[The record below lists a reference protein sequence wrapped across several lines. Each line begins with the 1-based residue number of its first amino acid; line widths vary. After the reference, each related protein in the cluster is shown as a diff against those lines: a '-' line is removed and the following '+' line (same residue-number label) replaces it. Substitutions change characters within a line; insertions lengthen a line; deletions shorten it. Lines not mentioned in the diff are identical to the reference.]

1 MNHPQESLDLLADLI
16 RKATAAGADA
26 ADAILAGGTSVS
38 VIRRLGETE
47 KVERSEGS
55 DLGLRVFIGR
65 RQAIVS
71 TSDTSPSALRELVDR
86 AVSMARSVPEDPFCG
101 LADAALLATHLP
113 DLDIDDGI
121 EPTTDVLIGRARDA
135 EDAARAVPGVTNS
148 EGAEA
153 GFGRSTVAL
162 AASNGFAQTRTS
174 SMHSLSASVLA
185 GTGAQMERDYDY
197 GSAVHGADL
206 PAAEEIGRRAGMRAV
221 KRLNPRKV
229 ASQQVPVVYE
239 PRVAGSLLG
248 HLSSAINGAAV
259 ARGTTFL
266 KDRLGTPVFG
276 KDITIVDDPLRR
288 RGLRSRGFD
297 GEGVATK
304 RRTVVENGVLTTWIL
319 DLRSARQLK
328 TTTTGHAVRGASSP
342 PSPSTSNFYLQAG
355 NLSPEA
361 LIADIASGLYVTE
374 LIGFG
379 VNGVTGDYSRGA
391 AGFWIENGRISH
403 PVSEITVAGNL
414 KDMFLRMTPAN
425 DLQFRY
431 GTDAPTLRIDG
442 MTVAGT

>member
-1 MNHPQESLDLLADLI
+1 MTHPRDSLDLLADLI
-16 RKATAAGADA
+16 RSATSVGADA

-47 KVERSEGS
+47 KVERAEGL
-55 DLGLRVFIGR
+55 DLGLRVFMGR

-71 TSDTSPSALRELVDR
+71 TSDTSPAALQELVER
-86 AVSMARSVPEDPFCG
+86 ALAMVRSVPEDPYCG
-101 LADAALLATHLP
+101 LAEPSLLATEVP
-113 DLDIDDGI
+113 DLDVDDGTEPAAELLI
-121 EPTTDVLIGRARDA
+121 ERARTA
-135 EDAARAVPGVTNS
+135 EDSARAVTGVTNS

-153 GFGRSTVAL
+153 GFSRSTVAL
-162 AASNGFAQTRTS
+162 AASNGFAETRTAT
-174 SMHSLSASVLA
+174 MHSISASVLA
-185 GTGAQMERDYDY
+185 GQGSEMQRDYDY
-197 GSAVHGADL
+197 GSAVRGADL
-206 PAAEEIGRRAGMRAV
+206 PAPEEIGRRAGERAV
-221 KRLNPRKV
+221 KRLKPRKA
-229 ASQQVPVVYE
+229 ASSQVPVVYE

-248 HLSSAINGAAV
+248 HLSAAINGAAV

-266 KDRLGTPVFG
+266 KDRLGTEVFG
-276 KDITIVDDPLRR
+276 KGITIVDDPLRR
-288 RGLRSRGFD
+288 RGLRSRAFD
-297 GEGVATK
+297 GEGVAT
-304 RRTVVENGVLTTWIL
+304 RRRAVVEDGVLTTWIL

-328 TTTTGHAVRGASSP
+328 TATTGHAVRGASSP
-342 PSPSTSNFYLQAG
+342 PSPSPSNFYLEPG
-355 NLSPEA
+355 RVSPDA
-361 LIADIASGLYVTE
+361 LIRDIGSGLYVTE

-391 AGFWIENGRISH
+391 AGFWIEDGTVAY

-414 KDMFLRMTPAN
+414 KDMFLRMRPAN

>member
-1 MNHPQESLDLLADLI
+1 MNHPQKSLDLLAGLI
-16 RKATAAGADA
+16 RKAGAAGADA

-55 DLGLRVFIGR
+55 DLGLRVFVGR
-65 RQAIVS
+65 RQAIAS
-71 TSDTSPSALRELVDR
+71 TSDTSPAALKELVAR

-101 LADAALLATHLP
+101 LAEPALVATRVP
-113 DLDIDDGI
+113 DLDIDDGT
-121 EPTTDVLIGRARDA
+121 EPATEVLIERARAA

-162 AASNGFAQTRTS
+162 VASNGFAQTRTS
-174 SMHSLSASVLA
+174 SMHSISASVLA
-185 GTGAQMERDYDY
+185 GTGSRMERDYEY
-197 GSAVHGADL
+197 GSAVRGTDL
-206 PAAEEIGRRAGMRAV
+206 PAPDEIGRRAGERAV
-221 KRLNPRKV
+221 KRLNPRKA
-229 ASQQVPVVYE
+229 ASAQVPVVYE

-248 HLSSAINGAAV
+248 HLASAINGASV

-266 KDRLGTPVFG
+266 KDRLGTAVFG
-276 KDITIVDDPLRR
+276 KGITIVDDPLRR

-297 GEGVATK
+297 GEGVAT
-304 RRTVVENGVLTTWIL
+304 RRHAVVENGVLTTWIL
-319 DLRSARQLK
+319 DLRSARQLN
-328 TTTTGHAVRGASSP
+328 TVTTGHAVRGASSP
-342 PSPSTSNFYLQAG
+342 PSPSTSNFYLEAG
-355 NLSPEA
+355 SLSPDA
-361 LIADIASGLYVTE
+361 LIGDIESGLYVTE

-391 AGFWIENGRISH
+391 AGFWIENGQLAY
-403 PVSEITVAGNL
+403 PVNEITVAGNL
-414 KDMFLRMTPAN
+414 KDMFLRVTAAN
-425 DLQFRY
+425 DLQFRF
-431 GTDAPTLRIDG
+431 GTDAPTVRIDG